1 MRAVLILIVAAL
13 LSAPAA
19 AEGPDFLRPEPTI
32 HVTPNQPCDMT
43 FPSAVPV
50 RCWKG
55 QQFVVLPIDPELR
68 SYGYQM
74 FLKGGSQLE
83 AASYVELAGKVV
95 TVTDVSW
102 KSDAVNPDMSTWAI
116 AFRADD
122 TGETFTTRATIL
134 PNKSPDDAI
143 VDHLASM
150 RDLLAARSVFSG
162 KTFWMKAGELP
173 QTGENGQMASR
184 GIVHFRKFVP
194 ISVEAVVA
202 SYDHAQ
208 PARIVLKNG
217 AGSEGYFYLAMS
229 GTNGGVVADPES
241 VLATTDPKV
250 GHNWSPKVWAA
261 IEDGD
266 VFVGMTSE
274 QAMLSCGKPRD
285 VNNTIVRR
293 TAEQQWVYGAHNYLY
308 IEDGRVSAIQN

>member
-1 MRAVLILIVAAL
+1 M
-13 LSAPAA
+13 
-19 AEGPDFLRPEPTI
+19 
-32 HVTPNQPCDMT
+32 
-43 FPSAVPV
+43 
-50 RCWKG
+50 
-55 QQFVVLPIDPELR
+55 
-68 SYGYQM
+68 
-74 FLKGGSQLE
+74 
-83 AASYVELAGKVV
+83 
-95 TVTDVSW
+95 
-102 KSDAVNPDMSTWAI
+102 AI
-116 AFRADD
+116 AFRADN

-173 QTGENGQMASR
+173 QTGETDKWHRAELSISGNLSLYRR
-184 GIVHFRKFVP
+184 GCRG
-194 ISVEAVVA
+194 

-308 IEDGRVSAIQN
+308 IEDGRVSAYKTRAPFATRVQRLCR